1 MAAALQLILV
11 SPGHGGEAE
20 RAPDVAL
27 TNKTPDNVAL

>member
-20 RAPDVAL
+20 RAPDGAL
-27 TNKTPDNVAL
+27 KNKTPDNVAL